1 MTISLLYGTES
12 KSVFELSSRDL
23 TQGAVPRSL
32 FNLTAPM
39 MLAVSSNI
47 LVQMLEIGF
56 IGQLGTTEVAA
67 ITFTFPLTMILSSIA
82 LGIGIGT
89 SSVIARSV
97 GGGDSEDVRRL
108 GTHSLFLVV
117 GTLSVLSFV
126 GWLTIDPVF
135 TVLGADADTLVLIH
149 DYLDIYYPSVVL
161 FTLTMVAGNVMRA
174 NGNAAIPG
182 MVMTAGAVF
191 NLALD
196 PLLIFGWLG
205 LPRMELAGAATAMAI
220 SRVATTIILM
230 GYIYRSNLILTQQIL
245 AGFWQSARRIMAVGI
260 PAIATQMIG
269 PVSAAIITRML
280 AGHGEVVVAGF
291 GVATRIEA
299 VSIMLLFALS
309 GSIGPFVG
317 QNWGANR
324 VDRVR
329 EGLHTTYKFSIVW
342 GLIAALLVTV
352 LGGTFASW
360 VDDNDA
366 VIATAAVYLSI
377 VPWSYGLWGV
387 LMMASACFNAL
398 GKPLPSTALSFTR
411 MFILY
416 IPLAMLMN
424 AQFGYQGV
432 FYATAISNAVMG
444 ILGFLWFRHRFFGGG
459 RTA

>member
-1 MTISLLYGTES
+1 M
-12 KSVFELSSRDL
+12 SSRDL

-56 IGQLGTTEVAA
+56 IGQLGTAEVAA

-97 GGGDSEDVRRL
+97 GGGDSDDVRRL
-108 GTHSLFLVV
+108 GTHSLFLVMGV
-117 GTLSVLSFV
+117 LSVLSYL

-135 TVLGADADTLVLIH
+135 TALGADADTLVLIH
-149 DYLDIYYPSVVL
+149 DYLDIFYPSVVL

-174 NGNAAIPG
+174 NGNAAVPG

-196 PLLIFGWLG
+196 PVLIFGWFG

-220 SRVATTIILM
+220 SRIATTIVLM
-230 GYIYRSNLILTQQIL
+230 TYIYRSNLILTRNFI
-245 AGFWQSARRIMAVGI
+245 AGFWHSARRIMAVGI

-269 PVSAAIITRML
+269 PVSAAIITRLL
-280 AGHGEVVVAGF
+280 AGYGEAVVAGF

-317 QNWGANR
+317 QNWGADR
-324 VDRVR
+324 IDRVK
-329 EGLHTTYKFSIVW
+329 EGLKATYLFSLGW
-342 GLIAALLVTV
+342 GLVAALLVV
-352 LGGTFASW
+352 AFGRTFAGW
-360 VDDNDA
+360 VDGNEE
-366 VIATAAVYLSI
+366 VIATATIYLSI
-377 VPWSYGLWGV
+377 VPWTYGIWGV

-416 IPLAMLMN
+416 IPLALFMN
-424 AQFGYQGV
+424 SRFGYQGV
-432 FYATAISNAVMG
+432 FYATAISNVVMG
-444 ILGFLWFRHRFFGGG
+444 IIGYLWFKQSFFKGD
-459 RTA
+459 TAT

>member
-1 MTISLLYGTES
+1 
-12 KSVFELSSRDL
+12 
-23 TQGAVPRSL
+23 
-32 FNLTAPM
+32 M

-56 IGQLGTTEVAA
+56 IGQLGTAEVAA

-97 GGGDSEDVRRL
+97 GGGDSDDVRRL

-117 GTLSVLSFV
+117 GVLSVLSYL

-135 TVLGADADTLVLIH
+135 SALGADTNTLVLIH
-149 DYLDIYYPSVVL
+149 DYLDIFYPSVVL

-196 PLLIFGWLG
+196 PILIFGWFG

-220 SRVATTIILM
+220 SRIATTIVLM
-230 GYIYRSNLILTQQIL
+230 TYIYRSNLILTRNFI
-245 AGFWQSARRIMAVGI
+245 AGFWRSARRIMAVGI

-269 PVSAAIITRML
+269 PVSAAIITRLL
-280 AGHGEVVVAGF
+280 AGYGEAVVAGF

-299 VSIMLLFALS
+299 VFIMLLFALS

-317 QNWGANR
+317 QNWGADR
-324 VDRVR
+324 IDRVK
-329 EGLHTTYKFSIVW
+329 EGLNATYLFSLGW
-342 GLIAALLVTV
+342 GLVAALLVVTF
-352 LGGTFASW
+352 GSTFAGW
-360 VDDNDA
+360 VDGNEE
-366 VIATAAVYLSI
+366 VIATATIYLSI
-377 VPWSYGLWGV
+377 VPWTYGIWGV

-416 IPLAMLMN
+416 IPLALFMN
-424 AQFGYQGV
+424 SRFGYQGV
-432 FYATAISNAVMG
+432 FYATAISNVTMG
-444 ILGFLWFRHRFFGGG
+444 IIGYLWFKQSFFRGDSA
-459 RTA
+459 T